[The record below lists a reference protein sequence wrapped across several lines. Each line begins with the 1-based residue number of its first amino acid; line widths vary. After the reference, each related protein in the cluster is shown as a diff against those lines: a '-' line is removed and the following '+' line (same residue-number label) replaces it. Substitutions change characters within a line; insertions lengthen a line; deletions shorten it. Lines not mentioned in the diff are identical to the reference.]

1 MLFLLFQQTALK
13 LSGYKKPSYL
23 NNRRIIEKLLELS
36 KPTGVQEI
44 CVQLGLTE
52 IQDQSK
58 SILEQFT
65 SSSVLRNVDTTH
77 PQYAAMA
84 VYQMC
89 KLRKIKIQKTKL
101 ISYSHLKSSQWALL
115 EKSWETWA
123 KNNADTIQKFQLT
136 KKGLANT
143 RSIPSGDQ
151 VESLSNK
158 ENNHIT
164 VQEKSV
170 EEYSEWRERV
180 LKKAFEDLER
190 QQRVS

>member
-1 MLFLLFQQTALK
+1 M
-13 LSGYKKPSYL
+13 
-23 NNRRIIEKLLELS
+23 
-36 KPTGVQEI
+36 
-44 CVQLGLTE
+44 
-52 IQDQSK
+52 
-58 SILEQFT
+58 
-65 SSSVLRNVDTTH
+65 LRNVDTTH

-115 EKSWETWA
+115 EKSWEAWA
-123 KNNADTIQKFQLT
+123 KNNTDTIQNFQLT
-136 KKGLANT
+136 KKGLADT
-143 RSIPSGDQ
+143 RSIPSGDL
-151 VESLSNK
+151 VESISNK
-158 ENNHIT
+158 ENHHT
-164 VQEKSV
+164 AVQEKSV